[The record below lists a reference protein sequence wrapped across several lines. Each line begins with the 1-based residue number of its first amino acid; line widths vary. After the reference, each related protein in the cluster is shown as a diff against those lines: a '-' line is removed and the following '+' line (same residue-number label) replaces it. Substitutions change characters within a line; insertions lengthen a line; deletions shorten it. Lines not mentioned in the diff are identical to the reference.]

1 MTLAVAGASGAIF
14 NSTLGSSSSNWLND
28 TFAAIKNSQH
38 SGGMLG
44 ALENSGDG
52 SLGSFLSQSSA
63 ISGNLALIT
72 QNSTTSAGSFYS
84 QIAQQNQQNLANKK
98 LEQAFEDL
106 QRTQKMVQT
115 ENVLDPVVFFG
126 DGSSLDTNSNILTMS
141 DGTQYDATTGAKYV
155 DPSFIIQMA
164 NGAYLDT
171 KNNILTM
178 SDGTK
183 IDTVTGM
190 KVSVTA

>member
-1 MTLAVAGASGAIF
+1 MTLAVAGASGAVF
-14 NSTLGSSSSNWLND
+14 NSTLGKSSSNWLND

-52 SLGSFLSQSSA
+52 SLSSFLSQSSA

-84 QIAQQNQQNLANKK
+84 QIAQQNQQQRANEK
-98 LEQAFEDL
+98 LSKVFSDL
-106 QRTQKMVQT
+106 QDSQNAVKPK
-115 ENVLDPVVFFG
+115 NVLDSFIYLG
-126 DGSSLDTNSNILTMS
+126 DGTSIDTEHNIMTMS
-141 DGTQYDATTGAKYV
+141 DGTQYDTITGAKYV
-155 DPSFIIQMA
+155 DPASIVQMA

-171 KNNILTM
+171 KNNILTLG
-178 SDGTK
+178 DGTK
-183 IDTVTGM
+183 IDTVTGL
-190 KVSVTA
+190 KVSVEA